1 MSDATQTLEATRSIL
16 IIDWPSRDV
25 PDSLARA
32 GYAVTVKG
40 GPGPEDYS
48 AYKLRDGEVVASH
61 VGRAPDQVNLVYSH
75 RPLTELPGILG
86 MATELGAQAL
96 WCQSGLAD
104 AETNDPKGCWVS
116 EEASGQARQLVE
128 AAGLRYVD
136 DVYIGDAVRELGAR
150 TDQ

>member
-1 MSDATQTLEATRSIL
+1 MSDATQTLQPTSSVL

-32 GYAVTVKG
+32 GYTVTVKG

-48 AYKLRDGEVVASH
+48 AYELRDGEVVASH
-61 VGRAPDQVNLVYSH
+61 VGRAPEKVDLVYCH
-75 RPLTELPGILG
+75 RPPTELPGIIA

-104 AETNDPKGCWVS
+104 TETKDPKGCWVS
-116 EEASGQARQLVE
+116 EETSRQARQLVE
-128 AAGLRYVD
+128 AVGLRYVD